1 MKTLSLDAFLGSRI
15 SVALEEGE
23 ELVVVHAREGSRRQ
37 RREHV
42 RVHTRTRPRLACPAV
57 GEIFGGNFA
66 AVLIGAGGDFTV
78 VGVTPTEPLGVIE
91 GNADAN

>member
-1 MKTLSLDAFLGSRI
+1 M
-15 SVALEEGE
+15 
-23 ELVVVHAREGSRRQ
+23 
-37 RREHV
+37 
-42 RVHTRTRPRLACPAV
+42 HTRTRPRLACPAV

-66 AVLIGAGGDFTV
+66 AVLIGAGGNFTV